1 MMRRFFKYITIAA
14 GGLVLLIA
22 IGIGTL
28 DYVVTATHNEAVTVG
43 VKFSH
48 YYCGNADCY
57 AADVTHTPDDYVFLK
72 NKPLLLFS
80 NTLALDNLFFK
91 QQGKPFCLTGRVHR
105 FDALLM
111 PFAPQQPGRGFRIE
125 RLLPGVC
132 PPVSG
137 GKEVMHVSMQV
148 AL

>member
-1 MMRRFFKYITIAA
+1 MRRFFKYITIAA

-28 DYVVTATHNEAVTVG
+28 DYVVTATHNESVTIG
-43 VKFSH
+43 VIFSH

-57 AADVTHTPDDYVFLK
+57 AAEVTHVSADYSFLK

-80 NTLALDNLFFK
+80 NRLALDNLLFK
-91 QQGKPFCLTGRVHR
+91 QQGKPFCLTGRAHR

-132 PPVSG
+132 TPVSG
-137 GKEVMHVSMQV
+137 AKEVMRVSMLE